1 MTSKMKQ
8 KIDAV
13 LDRVKEPVTGLP
25 VAQLGLVERLRYS
38 ESKKKLFVFLNA
50 ENRRTPKCCKIIQ
63 GLLLSDILKALTEE
77 FNKEFPELSIEIVR
91 SHFKASNSLV

>member
-1 MTSKMKQ
+1 MKQ

-25 VAQLGLVERLRYS
+25 IAQLGLVRRLRYS
-38 ESKKKLFVFLNA
+38 ESKKTLFVFFSA
-50 ENRRTPKCCKIIQ
+50 ENRRVPKCCKIIQ

-77 FNKEFPELSIEIVR
+77 FHKEFPELVIEM
-91 SHFKASNSLV
+91 AAAG

>member
-77 FNKEFPELSIEIVR
+77 FAKELPELSIEMDDI
-91 SHFKASNSLV
+91 NSDL